1 MVAWLLFQKIA
12 ELFIILAGG
21 FMLVKL
27 KLAKSSD
34 SRYLSLVLLYLV
46 NPCVLITSFQLEISP
61 ERLRAM
67 LFSLCAGILA
77 HVLMLLLNMLL
88 RKFLKLKPV
97 EQISCIYTNCMNLL
111 IPIVGSVLGK
121 EWIPFTSM
129 YMIIQVTL
137 MWTHGRIL
145 ISGETKVSLKKI
157 FGNLNIICIF
167 IGLALGLMQIPL
179 PSLLAGAME
188 SICSMLGP
196 ISMVITG
203 MLIGGADLKKIIQM
217 PGVWKVVFL
226 RLLAYPTIVLLIFKF
241 TGIAALVPN
250 GAQILLVS
258 LLAAGAPSATMVVQ
272 MSQLYS
278 GEGEYA
284 SAINVISTLLCIL
297 TMPIIIMLYQL

>member
-77 HVLMLLLNMLL
+77 HELMLLLNMLL

-203 MLIGGADLKKIIQM
+203 MLIGGADLKKIIRM

-226 RLLAYPTIVLLIFKF
+226 RLLAYPAIVLLIFKF

>member
-203 MLIGGADLKKIIQM
+203 MLIGGADLTTILRM
-217 PGVWKVVFL
+217 PGVWQVVFL

-272 MSQLYS
+272 LSQLYS
-278 GEGEYA
+278 DEGEYA

>member
-12 ELFIILAGG
+12 QLFIILAGG
-21 FMLVKL
+21 FLLVKL

-77 HVLMLLLNMLL
+77 HVVMLLLNMLL

-111 IPIVGSVLGK
+111 IPIVGSILGK

-129 YMIIQVTL
+129 YMIIQVSL

-145 ISGETKVSLKKI
+145 ISGETKISLKKI

-188 SICSMLGP
+188 SVCSMLGP

-203 MLIGGADLKKIIQM
+203 MLIGGADLKRIIRM

-226 RLLAYPTIVLLIFKF
+226 RLLAYPVIVLLIFKF
-241 TGIAALVPN
+241 TGAAALVPD
-250 GAQILLVS
+250 GAQF
-258 LLAAGAPSATMVVQ
+258 
-272 MSQLYS
+272 
-278 GEGEYA
+278 
-284 SAINVISTLLCIL
+284 
-297 TMPIIIMLYQL
+297 

>member
-21 FMLVKL
+21 FLLVKL

-196 ISMVITG
+196 ISMVITS
-203 MLIGGADLKKIIQM
+203 IS
-217 PGVWKVVFL
+217 W
-226 RLLAYPTIVLLIFKF
+226 IFMGF
-241 TGIAALVPN
+241 G
-250 GAQILLVS
+250 
-258 LLAAGAPSATMVVQ
+258 
-272 MSQLYS
+272 
-278 GEGEYA
+278 
-284 SAINVISTLLCIL
+284 
-297 TMPIIIMLYQL
+297 

>member
-1 MVAWLLFQKIA
+1 MVAWVLFQKIA

-203 MLIGGADLKKIIQM
+203 MLIGGADLKKIIRM

-272 MSQLYS
+272 LSQLYS
-278 GEGEYA
+278 DEGEYA